1 MDTEGEEGIS
11 VDKKTDRGL
20 ERSRERRSE
29 VGAKSEDEVKA
40 GDIGH
45 RIRRT
50 VDRFTDEDNGHTV
63 RIRRR
68 GREHA
73 CHG

>member
-11 VDKKTDRGL
+11 VDKTDRGL

-29 VGAKSEDEVKA
+29 VGAKSEDEEKA

-50 VDRFTDEDNGHTV
+50 VDRFTDEDYRTYRSNS
-63 RIRRR
+63 
-68 GREHA
+68 
-73 CHG
+73 